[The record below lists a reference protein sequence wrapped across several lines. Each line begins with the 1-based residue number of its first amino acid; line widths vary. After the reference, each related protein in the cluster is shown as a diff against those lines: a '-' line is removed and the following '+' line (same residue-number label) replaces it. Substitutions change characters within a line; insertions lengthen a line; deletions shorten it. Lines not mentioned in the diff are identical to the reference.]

1 MIIQSTVISS
11 IRWDSETMAN
21 SSGKRIKTFFGF
33 IHQSLPL
40 VDLCGMQIRSATSD
54 PELERHFFP
63 QKGKKGTKARA
74 KITSI
79 WRLQKLAHAF
89 ESVLHTA
96 VKSGD
101 VAGGGVSIRGQHREQ
116 TQLTDTQLR
125 AGGSGKT
132 LLEGCTATA
141 KVTPSCRSDEVRIC
155 DEGVYSWRRVIAPA
169 FGCQRAGGRKAS
181 LMRAVWAGLPAG
193 PQDGMGAE
201 GASFSSLLRIL
212 SIPEVCVTHCTA
224 VFVVI
229 LISPHRAVL
238 LHTTTTPS
246 SSMKNQPFPAEMY
259 TNRLLLVVKLII
271 NGK

>member
-1 MIIQSTVISS
+1 
-11 IRWDSETMAN
+11 MAN

-40 VDLCGMQIRSATSD
+40 VGLCGMQIRSATSD

-79 WRLQKLAHAF
+79 WRLQKLAPAF

-132 LLEGCTATA
+132 LSEGGTATA
-141 KVTPSCRSDEVRIC
+141 KVTPSCTSDEVRIC
-155 DEGVYSWRRVIAPA
+155 DEDVSSWRRVFAPA

-181 LMRAVWAGLPAG
+181 LMRAVVWAGLPAG

-201 GASFSSLLRIL
+201 GPAFHLCFASFQIQKFVLHMHSCVCCHPRFYTSC
-212 SIPEVCVTHCTA
+212 CVTTYYYHHT
-224 VFVVI
+224 I
-229 LISPHRAVL
+229 LINEKPG
-238 LHTTTTPS
+238 
-246 SSMKNQPFPAEMY
+246 FPCRNVHKQVAACC
-259 TNRLLLVVKLII
+259 
-271 NGK
+271 

>member
-1 MIIQSTVISS
+1 
-11 IRWDSETMAN
+11 MAN

-40 VDLCGMQIRSATSD
+40 VGLCGMQIRSATSD

-89 ESVLHTA
+89 ESVLPTA

-125 AGGSGKT
+125 AGGSG
-132 LLEGCTATA
+132 ENVVGGGH
-141 KVTPSCRSDEVRIC
+141 SD
-155 DEGVYSWRRVIAPA
+155 G
-169 FGCQRAGGRKAS
+169 
-181 LMRAVWAGLPAG
+181 
-193 PQDGMGAE
+193 
-201 GASFSSLLRIL
+201 
-212 SIPEVCVTHCTA
+212 
-224 VFVVI
+224 
-229 LISPHRAVL
+229 
-238 LHTTTTPS
+238 
-246 SSMKNQPFPAEMY
+246 
-259 TNRLLLVVKLII
+259 
-271 NGK
+271 